1 MSEAAVNHT
10 PRIIVSWLIVATPL
24 AYGFIQTLKNA
35 LHIFTG

>member
-1 MSEAAVNHT
+1 MTETGISHT
-10 PRIIVSWLIVATPL
+10 PRIIVSWAIVAVPL